1 MGMDD
6 TRVTVNGEHR
16 HTAHAW
22 LWELSTLDRAVYEAV
37 ASSETPSLDTAMR
50 RLSTAADHSKI
61 SIGVAAAIAGLGGHS
76 GRHTAL
82 YGLGCVAVTS
92 TLVNLVAKPVGGRS
106 RPDRGGAEGPTR
118 RQVPMPG
125 SRSFPSGHTASA
137 FAFAASVGRSAPPLG
152 PPLFGLA
159 MLVGYSRV
167 HTGVHYPGDVVA
179 GALAGVAI
187 ADTIGA
193 LLKLRT
199 GSA

>member
-1 MGMDD
+1 M
-6 TRVTVNGEHR
+6 
-16 HTAHAW
+16 
-22 LWELSTLDRAVYEAV
+22 
-37 ASSETPSLDTAMR
+37 
-50 RLSTAADHSKI
+50 
-61 SIGVAAAIAGLGGHS
+61 AGLGGKH

-92 TLVNLVAKPVGGRS
+92 ALVNLVAKPVGGRS
-106 RPDRGGAEGPTR
+106 RPDRAGAEIPTER
-118 RQVPMPG
+118 HVAMPG

-137 FAFAASVGRSAPPLG
+137 FAFAASVGRSMPPLG

-167 HTGVHYPGDVVA
+167 HTGVHYPGDVLA

-193 LLKLRT
+193 LGKLRKP
-199 GSA
+199 SA